1 MSSGWRRCATPDHGS
16 GSNPEPN
23 PDPNPDPNPN
33 PNPYPNPDPNPN
45 PNPDQVRVL
54 SLNAALRVLTLQG
67 NPVAKQPTYRASI
80 VCELPALLTL
90 DAQVRPRLVQAPS
103 PEPRAPSPKP

>member
-1 MSSGWRRCATPDHGS
+1 M
-16 GSNPEPN
+16 
-23 PDPNPDPNPN
+23 
-33 PNPYPNPDPNPN
+33 
-45 PNPDQVRVL
+45 L

-90 DAQVRPRLVQAPS
+90 DAQVRPRLVEAPS
-103 PEPRAPSPKP
+103 PKPRAPSPKHRARPRPRA